1 MSRVIPPVYQRDVDV
16 PESIFWI
23 NTQSPFAKQIRESKD
38 YGPESTRWREYIF
51 QRHMD
56 ILVKQAVYETE
67 KRESGLSAA
76 RVDGLLDKIY
86 KQVYEAAAKDPSLQS
101 FLFKEKLD
109 TTEPAAQRST

>member
-1 MSRVIPPVYQRDVDV
+1 M